1 MSKPK
6 PSVFLPL
13 LERALEHEI
22 GITVEVNNP
31 KALRDELYKARDQ
44 AGNPALEEIIMFL
57 PEGRE
62 EVFICR
68 RSVELGA

>member
-1 MSKPK
+1 MKPK

-13 LERALEHEI
+13 LERAL
-22 GITVEVNNP
+22 TVEVGVAVETNEP
-31 KALRDELYKARDQ
+31 KALRDELYKAREQ

-57 PEGRE
+57 PKDRP

-68 RSVELGA
+68 RGVELPS